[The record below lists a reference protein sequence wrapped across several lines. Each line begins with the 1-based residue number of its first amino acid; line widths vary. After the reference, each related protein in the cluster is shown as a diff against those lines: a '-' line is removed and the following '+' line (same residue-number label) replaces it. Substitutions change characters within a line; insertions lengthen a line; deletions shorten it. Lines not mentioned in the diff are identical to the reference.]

1 MIQPTDYKIEI
12 EKWFE
17 IGLNRSKINHI
28 SCISNRIKNENF
40 TKEMVD
46 ELIKKE
52 GKICPEILRFFN
64 NIEDYTS
71 SKIITQQDEI
81 DAIRASII
89 KSIEEIDKL
98 MIEALEEPGLLYE
111 LNEYFV
117 EIYDQLG
124 KAINEMNCH
133 NWIGTKKPN
142 QNLDI
147 LYLQVNGK
155 QISYIQFN
163 LEINN
168 TVSQTKQLREA
179 FEQRLH
185 LLEQYRSYITEV
197 YARHLM
203 LPSKK
208 VLPVIKYKE
217 GSKTKIAEL
226 IYAIESE
233 NKTVIDSLK
242 FTEFLLK
249 IFDISRDQYKKICYD
264 IRTRKVRAVY
274 TKDLKD
280 SIEKL
285 PF

>member
-28 SCISNRIKNENF
+28 SCISNRIKNENL

-46 ELIKKE
+46 ELIKNE
-52 GKICPEILRFFN
+52 GKICPEILQFFN

-124 KAINEMNCH
+124 KAINEMNYH
-133 NWIGTKKPN
+133 SWIGTKNPN

-147 LYLQVNGK
+147 LFLQVNGE
-155 QISYIQFN
+155 QISYSQLN
-163 LEINN
+163 LEINY
-168 TVSQTKQLREA
+168 TVFQTKQLREA
-179 FEQRLH
+179 FEHRIH

-217 GSKTKIAEL
+217 SSKTKIAEL
-226 IYAIESE
+226 IHAIETE
-233 NKTVIDSLK
+233 NKTIIDTLK
-242 FTEFLLK
+242 FAEFLLK
-249 IFDISRDQYKKICYD
+249 IFDIPRDQYKKLCYD
-264 IRTRKVRAVY
+264 IRNRKVRAIY

-280 SIEKL
+280 AIETL
-285 PF
+285 PY

>member
-12 EKWFE
+12 KKHFE

-52 GKICPEILRFFN
+52 GKICPEILQFFN

-124 KAINEMNCH
+124 KAINEMNYH
-133 NWIGTKKPN
+133 SWIGTKKPN

-168 TVSQTKQLREA
+168 TVSQTRQFEEA
-179 FEQRLH
+179 FENRIH

-208 VLPVIKYKE
+208 VLPVIKQKE

-242 FTEFLLK
+242 FIEFLLK
-249 IFDISRDQYKKICYD
+249 IFNISRDQYTKICYD
-264 IRTRKVRAVY
+264 IRTRKVRTIY

-280 SIEKL
+280 SLENL

>member
-28 SCISNRIKNENF
+28 SCISNRIKNENL

-46 ELIKKE
+46 ELIKNE
-52 GKICPEILRFFN
+52 GKICPEILQFFN

-124 KAINEMNCH
+124 KAINEMNYH
-133 NWIGTKKPN
+133 SWIGTKNPN

-147 LYLQVNGK
+147 LFLQVNGE
-155 QISYIQFN
+155 QITYSQFD
-163 LEINN
+163 LEIDY
-168 TVSQTKQLREA
+168 TIFQTRQFEEA
-179 FEQRLH
+179 FKNRIH

-208 VLPVIKYKE
+208 ILPIIKYE
-217 GSKTKIAEL
+217 ESSKTKIAEL
-226 IYAIESE
+226 IHAIETE
-233 NKTVIDSLK
+233 NKTIIDTLK
-242 FTEFLLK
+242 FAEFLLK
-249 IFDISRDQYKKICYD
+249 IFDIPRDQYKKLCYD
-264 IRTRKVRAVY
+264 IRNRKVRAIY

-280 SIEKL
+280 AIETL
-285 PF
+285 PY

>member
-28 SCISNRIKNENF
+28 SCISNRIKNENL

-46 ELIKKE
+46 ELIKNE
-52 GKICPEILRFFN
+52 GKICPEILQFFN

-81 DAIRASII
+81 DAIRAFII

-124 KAINEMNCH
+124 KAINEMNYH
-133 NWIGTKKPN
+133 SWIGTKNPN

-147 LYLQVNGK
+147 LFLQVNGE
-155 QISYIQFN
+155 QISYSQLN
-163 LEINN
+163 LEINY
-168 TVSQTKQLREA
+168 TVFQTKQLREA
-179 FEQRLH
+179 FEHRIH

-208 VLPVIKYKE
+208 ILPIIKYE
-217 GSKTKIAEL
+217 ESSKTKIAEL
-226 IYAIESE
+226 IYAIEIE
-233 NKTVIDSLK
+233 NKTIIDTLK

-249 IFDISRDQYKKICYD
+249 IFDISRDQYKKLCYD
-264 IRTRKVRAVY
+264 IRNRKVRAIY

-280 SIEKL
+280 AIETL
-285 PF
+285 PY

>member
-28 SCISNRIKNENF
+28 SCISNRIKNENL

-46 ELIKKE
+46 ELIKNE
-52 GKICPEILRFFN
+52 GKICPEILQFFN

-124 KAINEMNCH
+124 KAINEMNYH
-133 NWIGTKKPN
+133 IWIGTKNPN

-147 LYLQVNGK
+147 LFLQVNGE
-155 QISYIQFN
+155 QISYSQLN
-163 LEINN
+163 LEINY
-168 TVSQTKQLREA
+168 TVFQTKQLREA
-179 FEQRLH
+179 FEHRIH

-208 VLPVIKYKE
+208 ILPIIKYE
-217 GSKTKIAEL
+217 ESSKTKIAEL
-226 IYAIESE
+226 IYAIEIE
-233 NKTVIDSLK
+233 NKTIIDTLK

-249 IFDISRDQYKKICYD
+249 IFDISRDQYKKLCYD
-264 IRTRKVRAVY
+264 IRNRKVRAIY

-280 SIEKL
+280 AIETL
-285 PF
+285 PY

>member
-52 GKICPEILRFFN
+52 GKIYPEILQFFN

-124 KAINEMNCH
+124 KAINEMNCR

-208 VLPVIKYKE
+208 ILPVIKYKE